1 MQVSEWHNRS
11 AKVGGIRRD
20 CLREQGDPGA
30 RQLPRVSTSLARLS
44 SLLSTLSPSFSSLS
58 FSLSLPQSFFPTTYL
73 CSLLSLSLFPRSFSF
88 FLSFRCSVPFS
99 LSLSLSPSS
108 SRFQVIHKYLFL
120 SPQPYAEHLLVFFPR
135 SLARSFPLR
144 FHKQRASLG
153 LRMCTREASIC
164 MRD

>member
-58 FSLSLPQSFFPTTYL
+58 
-73 CSLLSLSLFPRSFSF
+73 
-88 FLSFRCSVPFS
+88 
-99 LSLSLSPSS
+99 LSLSPS
-108 SRFQVIHKYLFL
+108 FQPPTSVVFSLSLFL
-120 SPQPYAEHLLVFFPR
+120 PSLVLLLSFVPCRSLSLCLRLRLVSRLYVSISSFHHRTPSIFSSFF
-135 SLARSFPLR
+135 LARSLLPSSFPQAESFAR
-144 FHKQRASLG
+144 FTYVH
-153 LRMCTREASIC
+153 TRGFYIC

>member
-58 FSLSLPQSFFPTTYL
+58 LSLSLSFFPTTYL
-73 CSLLSLSLFPRSFSF
+73 RSLLSLSLFLPSLVLL
-88 FLSFRCSVPFS
+88 LSFVPCRS
-99 LSLSLSPSS
+99 LSLSLSPSP
-108 SRFQVIHKYLFL
+108 SRFQVIRKHLFL
-120 SPQPYAEHLLVFFPR
+120 SPPYAEHLLVFFPR
-135 SLARSFPLR
+135 SLSPSLFVSTSRELR
-144 FHKQRASLG
+144 
-153 LRMCTREASIC
+153 
-164 MRD
+164 